1 VKTQVLL
8 LTFPGACRTLVND
21 PGQPRQLL
29 DAATRMKILF
39 ASSEAHPLIK
49 TGGLADVAGSLPRA
63 VLNQRQDIRLVIP
76 AYRVVLQQADN
87 LQLAAHLELAGVSDP
102 VRILSGRL
110 PGSNV
115 RLYLVDSPHHFDRAG
130 NPYTRDDG
138 TEWPDNAERFTVF
151 CRAIHT
157 IATNASGF
165 DWQPDIVHCNDWQT
179 GLVPAMLKE
188 SMAAPAS
195 IFTIHNLAYQG
206 LFDYKTFK
214 GLELPTHWWSMEA
227 MEFHDRFS
235 FIKGGLI
242 FADWLT
248 TVSPTYAREIRTPE
262 FGYGLEG
269 LLKHRK
275 DTLTGIL
282 NGVDYAVWNPGKDLN
297 IPVQY
302 NRRSLFHKTE
312 NKRALQEEVGLPVD
326 VTVPLFAI
334 ISRLV
339 EQKGID
345 LVLQILPKLMQ
356 RGAQLV
362 VLGSGDSILE
372 AGLRSAAR
380 QNPQQI
386 GLHIGYNEALA
397 HRIEAGADIFLMPS
411 RFEPCGLNQIYS
423 QRYGTVP
430 IVRSTGGLAD
440 TVVDT
445 TTESLAGKTA
455 TGFSFREAA
464 PGALW
469 SAVQRALACHAQPE
483 QWQQLM
489 MTGMQQDFSWKQ
501 SAMHYIELYEQIQGR
516 KSTPP
521 APETITETPATGS
534 A

>member
-1 VKTQVLL
+1 
-8 LTFPGACRTLVND
+8 
-21 PGQPRQLL
+21 
-29 DAATRMKILF
+29 MKILF

-63 VLNQRQDIRLVIP
+63 ILNLRQDIRLVVP
-76 AYRVVLQQADN
+76 AYRSVLQQAEN
-87 LQLAAHLELAGVSDP
+87 LHFAAHLELEGVSEP

-115 RLYLVDSPHHFDRAG
+115 RLYLVDSPRHFDRAG
-130 NPYTRDDG
+130 NPYTRPDG

-151 CRAIHT
+151 CRAIHA
-157 IATNASGF
+157 IATDAAGL

-179 GLVPAMLKE
+179 GLVPAMLRE
-188 SMAAPAS
+188 TPSVPAS
-195 IFTIHNLAYQG
+195 VFTIHNLAYQG
-206 LFDYKTFK
+206 LFDFKTFK
-214 GLELPTHWWSMEA
+214 TLQLPKQWWSMDA
-227 MEFHDRFS
+227 MEFHDNFS

-248 TVSPTYAREIRTPE
+248 TVSPTYASEIRTSE

-269 LLKHRK
+269 LLEHRR
-275 DTLTGIL
+275 DTTTGIL
-282 NGVDYAVWNPGKDLN
+282 NGVDYAVWNPGKDMN

-312 NKRALQEEVGLPVD
+312 NKRALQEEFSLPVD
-326 VTVPLFAI
+326 TSVPVFAI

-345 LVLQILPKLMQ
+345 LVLEILPDLMQ

-362 VLGSGDSILE
+362 VLGSGDSALE
-372 AGLRSAAR
+372 AGLRMAR
-380 QNPQQI
+380 KQHPQQV

-397 HRIEAGADIFLMPS
+397 HRIEAGADMFLMPS

-445 TTESLAGKTA
+445 TVESLAGRKA
-455 TGFSFREAA
+455 TGFSFHKPVPE
-464 PGALW
+464 ALW
-469 SAVQRALACHAQPE
+469 SAVRRALDCFAQPE

-489 MTGMQQDFSWKQ
+489 MTGMQQDFGWKQ
-501 SAMHYIELYEQIQGR
+501 SARQYIELYERIQNGTTDSSAIR
-516 KSTPP
+516 TQENQKT
-521 APETITETPATGS
+521 AATS
-534 A
+534 

>member
-1 VKTQVLL
+1 
-8 LTFPGACRTLVND
+8 LTLFVTYRTLV
-21 PGQPRQLL
+21 L
-29 DAATRMKILF
+29 DARPERQKPDTQAQMKILF

-63 VLNQRQDIRLVIP
+63 ILNQRQDIRLIVP
-76 AYRVVLQQADN
+76 AYRRVLQQADN
-87 LQLAAHLELAGVSDP
+87 LHLAAHLEPEGVSEP

-115 RLYLVDSPHHFDRAG
+115 KLYLVDSPAHFDRAG
-130 NPYTRDDG
+130 TPYTRDDG

-151 CRAIHT
+151 CRTIHAI
-157 IATNASGF
+157 AMDAAGF

-188 SMAAPAS
+188 TSPAPAS

-206 LFDYKTFK
+206 LYDFKTFK
-214 GLELPTHWWSMEA
+214 ALKLPAHWWSMDA
-227 MEFHDRFS
+227 MEFHDHFS

-248 TVSPTYAREIRTPE
+248 TVSPTYAREIRTSE
-262 FGYGLEG
+262 FGGGLEG
-269 LLKHRK
+269 LLDHRK

-282 NGVDYAVWNPGKDLN
+282 NGVDFAIWNPGKDLT

-312 NKRALQEEVGLPVD
+312 NKHALQEEFGLPVD
-326 VTVPLFAI
+326 TSIPIFAI

-345 LVLQILPKLMQ
+345 LVLEILPDLMQ
-356 RGAQLV
+356 RGTQLV
-362 VLGSGDSILE
+362 VLGSGDRALE
-372 AGLRSAAR
+372 AGLRRAR
-380 QNPQQI
+380 KQHPEQI
-386 GLHIGYNEALA
+386 GLHIGYDEALA

-445 TTESLAGKTA
+445 TVESLAAKTA
-455 TGFSFREAA
+455 TGFSFRKPA
-464 PGALW
+464 PAALW
-469 SAVQRALACHAQPE
+469 SAVRRALECYTQPG

-489 MTGMQQDFSWKQ
+489 VTGMQQDFSWKQ
-501 SAMHYIELYEQIQGR
+501 SARQYIELYKRTCKQVATR
-516 KSTPP
+516 PL
-521 APETITETPATGS
+521 PATGNEQATGTS
-534 A
+534 